1 MVILSLRSHALVR
14 PTTPRALT
22 SHLSASKSSLPDTHI
37 VIVGGGWAGFS
48 AAESLSHN
56 SNVRITLLDASKGRR
71 GGGLS
76 EAGMHGFWREYR
88 NVFSQI
94 EKIGLD
100 VDQVLSPYSPSTLF
114 SRNGKVA
121 TAPVILDDEG
131 ESKTPPQLS
140 SEQSLRKFVAAKLP
154 PPLDLPLLAQLEDST
169 SNGKGDGRLDPID
182 LASGVGLVGAW
193 ADFEQESAES
203 WANYDSQPASLLFE
217 KAGVSDRLFEEM
229 VSPLL
234 HVLPMCP
241 AYDCSAAAA
250 LSCFHV
256 FALQSRGAFDVR
268 WCLGSISE
276 LIFDPWQKQLEDRG
290 VTFRGGTKVSSISK
304 DTNFAINLDDNGERI
319 ECDAIVLAVGAVAA
333 GRLASSSP
341 ALSSLQTTKN
351 FDKLRGVTCIAVRL
365 FLKES
370 AIQVPWLEA
379 VQPSLE

>member
-1 MVILSLRSHALVR
+1 V
-14 PTTPRALT
+14 
-22 SHLSASKSSLPDTHI
+22 

-48 AAESLSHN
+48 AADSLSHN
-56 SNVRITLLDASKGRR
+56 NNVRVTLLDASKGGR

-76 EAGMHGFWREYR
+76 EAGIHGFWREYK
-88 NVFSQI
+88 NTFSQI

-121 TAPVILDDEG
+121 TAPVLVDEG
-131 ESKTPPQLS
+131 ESKTQPTLNDLS
-140 SEQSLRKFVAAKLP
+140 EESLRKYVAANLP
-154 PPLDLPLLAQLEDST
+154 PPLDLPLLAKLEDSK

-268 WCLGSISE
+268 
-276 LIFDPWQKQLEDRG
+276 
-290 VTFRGGTKVSSISK
+290 
-304 DTNFAINLDDNGERI
+304 
-319 ECDAIVLAVGAVAA
+319 
-333 GRLASSSP
+333 
-341 ALSSLQTTKN
+341 
-351 FDKLRGVTCIAVRL
+351 
-365 FLKES
+365 
-370 AIQVPWLEA
+370 
-379 VQPSLE
+379 